1 MYENAL
7 CNHLGTLF
15 DFAKSSQRTWKDQVV
30 IKSCWDDTLFGKT
43 LKIFF
48 LSPRAAWDVPW
59 SFFPKKY
66 SGGKNPRLLSCKQK
80 IIFPPTIS
88 IKILMLKMDI
98 RSSRILLFPYSLAKK
113 TQLLH
118 GCSMR
123 HMKCPRAS
131 KVKTAQDQNV
141 HTGRNLVNFR
151 SQDERNKTG

>member
-48 LSPRAAWDVPW
+48 LSLRAAWDVPW
-59 SFFPKKY
+59 SFFSKKY
-66 SGGKNPRLLSCKQK
+66 SGGKIQDCSHANKK

-113 TQLLH
+113 QLLH

-131 KVKTAQDQNV
+131 KVKRAKDQNV
-141 HTGRNLVNFR
+141 CTGRNLVNFR